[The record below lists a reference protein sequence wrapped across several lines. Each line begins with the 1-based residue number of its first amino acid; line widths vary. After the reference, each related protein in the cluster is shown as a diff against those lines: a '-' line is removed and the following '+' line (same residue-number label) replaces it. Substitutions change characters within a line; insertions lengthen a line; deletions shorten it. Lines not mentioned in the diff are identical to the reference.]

1 MGQGPQNPC
10 VLSLQSRTNGLIEP
24 APSMALVPVHRPTPV
39 ADGEAAVDAVEEDPR
54 RRATQIQCIEV
65 AFQKFL

>member
-1 MGQGPQNPC
+1 
-10 VLSLQSRTNGLIEP
+10 
-24 APSMALVPVHRPTPV
+24 MALVPVHRPTPV
-39 ADGEAAVDAVEEDPR
+39 ADGEAVVDAVEEDPR